1 MIWINHIENYPPC
14 SDQPPGKDLNY
25 TNIVTSFLKNDD
37 QILIL
42 KRSNKVKSMKNL
54 WAGISGIIEK
64 DDQSP
69 LSRAEIEIFE
79 ETGIKREQ
87 TNLLK
92 ESQQMKIISA
102 QYKNHEWNIFP
113 FLFKVEN
120 PEIKLN
126 WENSEFEW
134 VKPSNIVNYK
144 TVPSLDKILFNLL

>member
-1 MIWINHIENYPPC
+1 M
-14 SDQPPGKDLNY
+14 NY

-42 KRSNKVKSMKNL
+42 KRSDKVKSMRNL

-64 DDQSP
+64 DDLSP

-79 ETGIKREQ
+79 ETGISKEQ
-87 TNLLK
+87 INLLK
-92 ESQQMKIISA
+92 ESQQMKIVSV

-113 FLFKVEN
+113 FLFKVQN

-134 VKPSNIVNYK
+134 IKPSNIVSYK